1 MAHLRHTTQKSVIPF
16 LPSRLAEGPLRRSVA
31 GQSSH
36 LERLHHRPHE
46 EQERRRQEL
55 EQQGSSFSL
64 QQEIESVR
72 SCSPMLPLEAPP
84 APPLSA
90 PATGVAAGGDLDD
103 GGDDSTS
110 SHNTNLSADQEQ
122 ELEGWVARPI
132 TRDAAR
138 GCHFHDALD
147 TLLRQAL
154 DRRTWSI
161 EYRCVVF
168 QHSRG
173 VYPDRWEATCL
184 VRRPENSLRGAKVCS
199 EHYSISERDSAE
211 AAMQGVAWRAL
222 SHYCSVLGGVA
233 DGLNLKYYPRRLSG
247 STGGV
252 VVSPVDEDNSRLS
265 STVNLVAVLN
275 TKLDHALD
283 ELSRARAE
291 IAQLRAKRAEHRH
304 LEDGSPAPVETQHP
318 YRSPRRGHQ
327 AYGNPDCRTK
337 INLEP

>member
-1 MAHLRHTTQKSVIPF
+1 MARLRHTARKSVIPF
-16 LPSRLAEGPLRRSVA
+16 LPSRLAERPLRCPMT

-36 LERLHHRPHE
+36 VERLHHRLHE

-72 SCSPMLPLEAPP
+72 SCSPVLPLEAPP
-84 APPLSA
+84 APPLSV
-90 PATGVAAGGDLDD
+90 PAAGVDVGRDPDD
-103 GGDDSTS
+103 GGGNNSSSFSTD
-110 SHNTNLSADQEQ
+110 LSAKQEP
-122 ELEGWVARPI
+122 EGWVARPI

-147 TLLRQAL
+147 TLLRQTL

-184 VRRPENSLRGAKVCS
+184 MRRPENSLRGVEVCS
-199 EHYSISERDSAE
+199 EHYSISEQDSTE
-211 AAMQGVAWRAL
+211 ATMQDAARRAL
-222 SHYCSVLGGVA
+222 SHYCSVPGGVA
-233 DGLNLKYYPRRLSG
+233 DGLNLKYYPCRPSG

-252 VVSPVDEDNSRLS
+252 IVSPVGEDNPRLS
-265 STVNLVAVLN
+265 STVNLAAVLN
-275 TKLDHALD
+275 TELDNALD
-283 ELSRARAE
+283 KLSRARAE
-291 IAQLRAKRAEHRH
+291 IAQLRAERAERRH
-304 LEDGSPAPVETQHP
+304 LEDGSPLPSRLITHTAHLGVDTRLMATPTAG
-318 YRSPRRGHQ
+318 PR
-327 AYGNPDCRTK
+327 
-337 INLEP
+337 

>member
-1 MAHLRHTTQKSVIPF
+1 MARLRHTARKSVIPF
-16 LPSRLAEGPLRRSVA
+16 LPSRLTERPLCRPVT

-36 LERLHHRPHE
+36 LERLHHCLHE

-55 EQQGSSFSL
+55 EQQGSSFSI

-72 SCSPMLPLEAPP
+72 SYSPMLPLEAPP

-90 PATGVAAGGDLDD
+90 PAAGVAAGGDPDD
-103 GGDDSTS
+103 GGSDSS
-110 SHNTNLSADQEQ
+110 LSHNTNLSADQ

-132 TRDAAR
+132 TRDATR
-138 GCHFHDALD
+138 GCHFDDALD

-154 DRRTWSI
+154 NRRTWSI

-184 VRRPENSLRGAKVCS
+184 VRRPENSLWGAEVCL
-199 EHYSISERDSAE
+199 EHYSISEQDSAE
-211 AAMQGVAWRAL
+211 AAMQDAARRAL
-222 SHYCSVLGGVA
+222 SHYYSVLVGVA
-233 DGLNLKYYPRRLSG
+233 DGLNLKYYPRRPSG

-252 VVSPVDEDNSRLS
+252 VVSPVGEDNPRLS
-265 STVNLVAVLN
+265 STINLATVLN
-275 TKLDHALD
+275 TELDYALN
-283 ELSRARAE
+283 ELSRARAK
-291 IAQLRAKRAEHRH
+291 IAQLWAERAEHHH
-304 LEDGSPAPVETQHP
+304 LEDGSPAPIGTQHP

-327 AYGNPDCRTK
+327 AYGNPDYRTK

>member
-1 MAHLRHTTQKSVIPF
+1 V
-16 LPSRLAEGPLRRSVA
+16 
-31 GQSSH
+31 
-36 LERLHHRPHE
+36 
-46 EQERRRQEL
+46 
-55 EQQGSSFSL
+55 L
-64 QQEIESVR
+64 Q
-72 SCSPMLPLEAPP
+72 LEAPP

-90 PATGVAAGGDLDD
+90 LAAGVAVGGDPDD
-103 GGDDSTS
+103 EGGDSSSSFSIDLST
-110 SHNTNLSADQEQ
+110 DQ

-132 TRDAAR
+132 THDVAR

-184 VRRPENSLRGAKVCS
+184 VRRPENSLWGAKAYL

-211 AAMQGVAWRAL
+211 AAMQDVARRAL
-222 SHYCSVLGGVA
+222 SYYCSMFGGVA
-233 DGLNLKYYPRRLSG
+233 DGLNLRYYPHRPSG

-252 VVSPVDEDNSRLS
+252 VVSPVGQDNPRLS
-265 STVNLVAVLN
+265 STINLVVVLN
-275 TKLDHALD
+275 TELDHALD

-291 IAQLRAKRAEHRH
+291 IAQLRAERAERRH
-304 LEDGSPAPVETQHP
+304 LEDGSLAPVGTQHP
-318 YRSPRRGHQ
+318 YHSPRRGHQ
-327 AYGNPDCRTK
+327 AYGTPECRTK